1 MDQQR
6 HTAEPSHL
14 AQLRKFLQRAKIK
27 DHPDRRPGVEMVD
40 ALAVLAETEHFVFT
54 AVPDVDEEILAS
66 AEAMHQAGVWRL
78 PYPIC
83 TFEFTVRLT
92 LNKVPAFN
100 NEPFRLICALEN
112 HAKDGEPSILATWI
126 RGKDGFWIR
135 LTWQHRDA
143 NTGETHGS
151 EHYNIRPRPFPTG
164 PAGLYS
170 EGAVKGEEPTV
181 TVDFNT
187 GGEQT
192 DIINA
197 VASCLIMLKT
207 RGIRREKWCGN
218 KPILLNRPEPA
229 NAYTRVMVAEAAEA
243 GHGHTVGGV
252 RYRVRL
258 HLRRGH
264 TRNQPHGPGRR
275 YTRQIW
281 IEPCLVGYEDEGRIT
296 HEHYEAYPQEHA

>member
-14 AQLRKFLQRAKIK
+14 AQLRKFLERGKLK
-27 DHPDRRPGVEMVD
+27 HHPDYRAGVEMAD
-40 ALAVLAETEHFVFT
+40 MLKVLNDTEHFVFT
-54 AVPDVDEEILAS
+54 AVPVIDEEIIAS
-66 AEAMHQAGVWRL
+66 AEAMVQAGVWRL

-83 TFEFTVRLT
+83 TFEFSARLT
-92 LNKVPAFN
+92 LQQKITFNGDTFRIITLCRTHPDGEPDIVAAFV
-100 NEPFRLICALEN
+100 R
-112 HAKDGEPSILATWI
+112 AKDGHWI
-126 RGKDGFWIR
+126 RMIWGYPQDDGTISYR
-135 LTWQHRDA
+135 V
-143 NTGETHGS
+143 
-151 EHYNIRPRPFPTG
+151 RPRRI
-164 PAGLYS
+164 
-170 EGAVKGEEPTV
+170 
-181 TVDFNT
+181 
-187 GGEQT
+187 EQT
-192 DIINA
+192 AEPVIDGTIDVHLTTEAGEATDIMNV
-197 VASCLIMLKT
+197 VASCLVMLRT

-243 GHGHTVGGV
+243 GHGHTVDGV

-264 TRNQPHGPGRR
+264 QRNQPHGPGRR

-296 HEHYEAYPQEHA
+296 HEHYEAYPQETAP